1 MLITQDWY
9 KEWHK
14 RMWEIYNSE
23 WDRFLRELRS
33 RCREDVHRSTKAGR
47 GGTGFRGLHDGAAS
61 R

>member
-23 WDRFLRELRS
+23 WDRFLREYVFSKDPPFKIEARPIRILRK
-33 RCREDVHRSTKAGR
+33 EPKE
-47 GGTGFRGLHDGAAS
+47 
-61 R
+61 

>member
-23 WDRFLRELRS
+23 WDRFLRELRV
-33 RCREDVHRSTKAGR
+33 ELD
-47 GGTGFRGLHDGAAS
+47 
-61 R
+61 